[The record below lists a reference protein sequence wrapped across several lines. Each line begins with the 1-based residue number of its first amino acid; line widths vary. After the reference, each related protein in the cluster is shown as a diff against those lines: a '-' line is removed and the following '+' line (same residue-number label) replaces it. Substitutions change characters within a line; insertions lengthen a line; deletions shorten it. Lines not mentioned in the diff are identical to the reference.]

1 MTDPSIP
8 IFKTTS
14 DLAVA
19 DHWDHI
25 TARLGWR
32 RNDRHRVEPGLY
44 ALGNPTS
51 ESPVYVTANYTLS
64 FDAVRAALK
73 GFDAYILVLN
83 TKGINVWCAAGKGSF
98 GTFELTRRIEQTQ
111 LAKVVSHR
119 VLILPQLGASGV
131 AAHEVKKQTGFLVKY
146 GPVRAEDLPEY
157 IHTGSTTPEMRQ
169 VRFALRDRLVLI
181 PVEVV
186 NLFLP
191 MLLAAVVFYFLG
203 GWMGV
208 GAVAATVLGA
218 AILSFVLFP
227 WIPTHDFSTKGMFV
241 GFLLSLPFVVTAF
254 FNISNSIWIRLLHA
268 IPYLLAMPAVSG
280 FIVLN
285 FTGSSPVA
293 SRSGVQREIFKYIP
307 VMAWMAG
314 ISIAL
319 FLASGILR
327 WIGVS
332 HV

>member
-1 MTDPSIP
+1 MTDASFNIL
-8 IFKTTS
+8 KTTS
-14 DLAVA
+14 RLTSA
-19 DHWDHI
+19 DHWDHF

-32 RNDRHRVEPGLY
+32 RTDRHRVEPGLY
-44 ALGNPTS
+44 ALGNPTQD
-51 ESPVYVTANYTLS
+51 SPVYVTANYTLS
-64 FDAVRAALK
+64 FDALRASLK
-73 GFDAYILVLN
+73 GYDAYILVLN

-131 AAHEVKKQTGFLVKY
+131 AAHEVKKQTGFLIKY

-157 IHTGSTTPEMRQ
+157 IRNGTATPEMRQ
-169 VRFALRDRLVLI
+169 VRFDIRDRLVLI

-186 NLFLP
+186 GLFLP
-191 MLLAAVVFYFLG
+191 MLLAAILFYFLG
-203 GWMGV
+203 GWLSV
-208 GAVAATVLGA
+208 GAVATTVLGA
-218 AILSFVLFP
+218 AILFFILFP
-227 WIPTHDFSTKGMFV
+227 WLPSQDFSTKGMFL
-241 GFLLSLPFVVTAF
+241 GFMLSLPFVIIALSDST
-254 FNISNSIWIRLLHA
+254 NSPWIRLLYA
-268 IPYLLAMPAVSG
+268 IPFLLAMPAVSG
-280 FIVLN
+280 FITLN
-285 FTGSSPVA
+285 FTGSSPLA
-293 SRSGVQREIFKYIP
+293 SRSGVKREIFKYIP

-319 FLASGILR
+319 FLAVGIIR